1 MSRCVP
7 RPATLAL
14 LALVACGGDRAPS
27 MVLEEV
33 VADPLEG
40 DPDWRVLEAVPG
52 GAPGVDV
59 LTPAVDTVHESADRL
74 CLVVPPPGAVEVV
87 VPADGWME
95 PSVGVSHALA
105 RALLRQHGRRAQVA
119 IDFEIALNGEPRGA
133 ARVVTRAR
141 ADAGDF
147 LTRSEPHVWHA
158 LGEEGGFEVSAGDR
172 LTLRTK
178 PAGAVPEGLGPLPA
192 GFAGLEVVR
201 RFQVRRTRASR
212 ERPNV
217 VLVVVDTERRDRT
230 STYGYA
236 RETTPNLDRLAARGL
251 TYEWAY
257 ATSSWTWPSAASIL
271 TGRLPAAHGVVDD
284 GSSWL
289 EDELVTLAEVLQAEG
304 FTTAA
309 FSANALVSPERNF
322 DQGFEHFLVEKAG
335 GPEGTFAGDAIVPPA
350 LEWLE
355 RNREHRFF
363 LYVHLMDPHTPH
375 LPRPGDLERFCGVT
389 EAALHPRAFDARS
402 QELRSAK
409 VHTPD
414 GRPLP
419 FEILTRQEARWYS
432 DVYDACVATGDYWV
446 GVLLDTIEAFGLNE
460 TTVIAYTSDHGE
472 ELLDHDNLS
481 HAHALWQELVT
492 VPLVLAGPGIPAGER
507 AALPVSNRHL
517 APTLARIG
525 GARLEPPGTWF
536 DLARPA
542 ALEPHPVFLETRQ
555 GWWKGRGQV
564 GGRKLEILGV
574 VDDGWVLHWCPLGRP
589 WDAPDGA
596 DPGEG
601 EVLLF
606 DLAKDPLERD
616 DRSAAE
622 PERVRRMKELVLR
635 EREVRTRELPAR
647 KRRAGAATAKLLEQ
661 LGYAFGGDGDQEQ

>member
-1 MSRCVP
+1 MLP
-7 RPATLAL
+7 RALPCLAL
-14 LALVACGGDRAPS
+14 LSLAACGGDGADS
-27 MVLEEV
+27 MLLEEV

-40 DPDWRVLEAVPG
+40 DPDWRVLGEAPDG
-52 GAPGVDV
+52 PARIDV
-59 LTPAVDTVHESADRL
+59 LTPGIATFHESADRL
-74 CLVVPPPGAVEVV
+74 CLVVPPPGAVEIEVA
-87 VPADGWME
+87 ADGWIE
-95 PSVGVSHALA
+95 PAAGVGLEVARALA
-105 RALLRQHGRRAQVA
+105 RDHGAGAQVA
-119 IDFEIALNGEPRGA
+119 VDFEMLRNGKALGE

-141 ADAGDF
+141 EPGADSLPGV
-147 LTRSEPHVWHA
+147 EPNVWHPLA
-158 LGEEGGFEVSAGDR
+158 GEGGFAVEAGDR

-178 PAGAVPEGLGPLPA
+178 LAGPVPEGLGPLPA
-192 GFAGLEVVR
+192 GFAGLTVTR
-201 RFQVRRTRASR
+201 RFRVPRTVASP

-217 VLVVVDTERRDRT
+217 VLIVVDTERKDRT
-230 STYGYA
+230 STYGYG
-236 RETTPNLDRLAARGL
+236 RETTPSLDRLAARGL
-251 TYEWAY
+251 TYEGAY
-257 ATSSWTWPSAASIL
+257 ATSSWTWPSTASIL
-271 TGRLPAAHGVVDD
+271 TGRLPAAHGVVDHK
-284 GSSWL
+284 SSWM
-289 EDELVTLAEVLQAEG
+289 EDELVTLAEALQGEG
-304 FTTAA
+304 FTTAG
-309 FSANALVSPERNF
+309 FSANLLVSPERNF
-322 DQGFEHFLVEKAG
+322 DQGFEHFEVVRAG
-335 GPEGTFAGDAIVPPA
+335 GPAETYAGDAIVPPA